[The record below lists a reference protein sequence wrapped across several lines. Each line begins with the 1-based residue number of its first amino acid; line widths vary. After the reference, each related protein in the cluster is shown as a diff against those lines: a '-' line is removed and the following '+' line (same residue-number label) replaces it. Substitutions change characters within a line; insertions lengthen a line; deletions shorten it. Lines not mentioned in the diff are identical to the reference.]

1 LSYRRCYEG
10 LRSQALG
17 QIPNGTPRGLDPF
30 LRVDYRPG
38 GATVR
43 EATLALRPM
52 DLLVP
57 LLDHYADPAH
67 SKSRHRSEPRSR
79 GRKKETISTI
89 GVCR

>member
-1 LSYRRCYEG
+1 M
-10 LRSQALG
+10 
-17 QIPNGTPRGLDPF
+17 
-30 LRVDYRPG
+30 
-38 GATVR
+38 R

-67 SKSRHRSEPRSR
+67 SKSRHRSERRSR
-79 GRKKETISTI
+79 GRKKETISTF